1 MKAKDNHKKKF
12 YLSGLILIAFIP
24 LIGRAALNQE
34 IKPTSAWSVRMAE
47 SVIQRHPQPWL
58 LESPDEPKW
67 EYTYGLVM
75 KSILDVWEKT
85 GEQKYFQYVESYYEY
100 FIDDSGRILTYRLEE
115 YNLDRINAGKPLFR
129 LYAET
134 GKVKYQKALMN
145 LRQQIATHPRTKEG
159 GFWHKKIYPHQMW
172 LDGLYMAGPFLAQ
185 YAVVFNEPA
194 LFDDVVKQFIL
205 IEEKTRDPQTGLLYH
220 GWDESRQ
227 QAWANPET
235 GCSPNFWGRA
245 MGWYAMALVDV
256 LDFLPADHPGR
267 PEIIAILKRL
277 ADAVVKVQ
285 DPATG
290 VWYQV
295 LDKGSQPGNYLES
308 SASCMFVYSLAK
320 SVRLGYLDPVYLD
333 AVKKGYTGVVNQFIE
348 VDSVGLVNINQACA
362 VAGLGG
368 KPYRD
373 GSYEYYVS
381 AKTARND
388 PKAVGPFI
396 LASLEMEMLNEKWK

>member
-1 MKAKDNHKKKF
+1 
-12 YLSGLILIAFIP
+12 
-24 LIGRAALNQE
+24 
-34 IKPTSAWSVRMAE
+34 
-47 SVIQRHPQPWL
+47 
-58 LESPDEPKW
+58 
-67 EYTYGLVM
+67 
-75 KSILDVWEKT
+75 
-85 GEQKYFQYVESYYEY
+85 
-100 FIDDSGRILTYRLEE
+100 
-115 YNLDRINAGKPLFR
+115 
-129 LYAET
+129 
-134 GKVKYQKALMN
+134 
-145 LRQQIATHPRTKEG
+145 
-159 GFWHKKIYPHQMW
+159 
-172 LDGLYMAGPFLAQ
+172 
-185 YAVVFNEPA
+185 
-194 LFDDVVKQFIL
+194 FDDVIKQFIL

-256 LDFLPADHPGR
+256 LDFLPADHHGR

-285 DPATG
+285 DPTTG

-295 LDKGSQPGNYLES
+295 LDKGGQPGNYLES

-320 SVRLGYLDPVYLD
+320 GVRLGYLDPVYLD
-333 AVKKGYTGVVNQFIE
+333 AVKKGYTGILNQFIE
-348 VDSVGLVNINQACA
+348 VDSAGLVNINQACA

-396 LASLEMEMLNEKWK
+396 LASLEMEMLDEKWK

>member
-1 MKAKDNHKKKF
+1 MKAEDSHKNKYF
-12 YLSGLILIAFIP
+12 LSGVILMALIP
-24 LIGRAALNQE
+24 LIGIGASNQE
-34 IKPTSAWSVRMAE
+34 TKPASAWSVRMAE

-58 LESPDEPKW
+58 LESPSEPKW
-67 EYTYGLVM
+67 EYTYGLVL

-85 GEQKYFQYVESYYEY
+85 DEQKYFQYVESYYEY
-100 FIDDSGRILTYRLEE
+100 FIDDSGRILTYRPEE
-115 YNLDRINAGKPLFR
+115 YNLDRINSGKPLFR

-134 GKVKYQKALMN
+134 GKVKYQKALLT
-145 LRQQIATHPRTKEG
+145 LRQQMATHPRTQEG

-185 YAVVFNEPA
+185 YAAVFNEPA
-194 LFDDVVKQFIL
+194 LFDDVVKQFVL
-205 IEEKTRDPQTGLLYH
+205 IEQKTRDPHTGLLYH

-227 QAWANPET
+227 QAWANPKT

-295 LDKGSQPGNYLES
+295 LDKGGQPGNYLES

-320 SVRLGYLDPVYLD
+320 GVRMGYLDPVYLE
-333 AVKKGYTGVVNQFIE
+333 AAKKGYSGILNQFIE
-348 VDSVGLVNINQACA
+348 VDSAGLVNINQACA

-373 GSYEYYVS
+373 GSYDYYVS
-381 AKTARND
+381 AKIARND

-396 LASLEMEMLNEKWK
+396 LASLEIEMLNDQRK